1 MNEIIKILEKH
12 GLTYEKTANIYND
25 LENLYLKN
33 DEYKKDAGF
42 LSSAIFEFKNY
53 YIRNERS

>member
-33 DEYKKDAGF
+33 DKYKKDAGF
-42 LSSAIFEFKNY
+42 LSSAIFEFKKYHIENK
-53 YIRNERS
+53 